1 MQIATMTS
9 LLYSKRNT
17 KEKMP
22 VVESLQRLKRA
33 GFSHIDLNLCGI
45 SRKEMEFC
53 WEDWEKET
61 ARLVETA
68 EKLDIRFVQSHAPYY
83 PGKCFDPEAAEFN
96 AHFEKM
102 LLRSAEIC
110 RRAGIV
116 FAVVHPVRDPRFPA
130 EDKEAHLKMTRE
142 LHRSF
147 LEKCGEYG
155 IAPAFE
161 NMPGPEQENRFGR
174 TAGDLMLLCD
184 ALKEYHVGVC
194 WDFGHGN
201 LSFGDQTV
209 EIEKLTGRILCVH
222 VHDNRGKN
230 DDHLMPFM
238 GSIPWEKVLPAMRRT
253 GFSNDLVLEVG
264 QNGNMPDEL
273 KDESCLLCAHASR
286 ILIRL
291 FEEQQ

>member
-1 MQIATMTS
+1 MKAFNTEIFTQFDKTWGLLCSGTMEHHNAMSISWGGMGT
-9 LLYSKRNT
+9 LWNK
-17 KEKMP
+17 P
-22 VVESLQRLKRA
+22 VVTVYVNPLRYTYQ
-33 GFSHIDLNLCGI
+33 F
-45 SRKEMEFC
+45 ME
-53 WEDWEKET
+53 T
-61 ARLVETA
+61 N
-68 EKLDIRFVQSHAPYY
+68 
-83 PGKCFDPEAAEFN
+83 EF
-96 AHFEKM
+96 FTVSF
-102 LLRSAEIC
+102 L
-110 RRAGIV
+110 
-116 FAVVHPVRDPRFPA
+116 PA
-130 EDKEAHLKMTRE
+130 ELKKAHGVMGAKSGRDTDKDKEAHLKMTRE

-184 ALKEYHVGVC
+184 ALKEYHAGVC